1 MAPTPTPASSPSP
14 VEPGYQ
20 TTEFW
25 MALATSVIG
34 LLMTFKVVN
43 LNDGAV
49 QQILGLLALVV
60 PQALYIVS
68 RGIRKQGQ

>member
-1 MAPTPTPASSPSP
+1 MGGTTPSTPDP
-14 VEPGYQ
+14 VEPGYM

-34 LLMTFKVVN
+34 LLLTFKVVN
-43 LNDGAV
+43 LNDGQV
-49 QQILGLLALVV
+49 QQILGLLALIV
-60 PQALYIVS
+60 PQGLYVLS